1 MLLERQCRCTMQRT
15 KPEKRSKSSTNFLCL
30 HNKNKLQL
38 LDGAS
43 AILSAGALG
52 IAVYFL
58 ASRDSGQYMIR
69 MSEANVIVAGNNTAL
84 YRNDPTQNTTKLLQA
99 TCKAK
104 EDPRSILSMALQS
117 MFGGFLLP
125 LSEKNSFEI
134 RAVQA
139 KYNDVFYRGATYHM
153 AAGEYD
159 PLLALVWIFACSTA
173 FQAARVRLFV
183 QVGDRQR
190 NNGAKFFNEY
200 RPYAGPDFWR
210 WVEYA
215 LTAPL
220 QIVLIAS
227 SFTIDDKSMLL
238 LLGGL
243 QGALMLLGYVIELQ
257 IEKVC
262 KGKRKSDADHRKRH
276 HSVKLVYLL
285 VSAWALHA
293 VVWYVLVERFDRQKS
308 NISACGYAEKMPD
321 IVNFIVFGQFVL
333 FSLFGLA
340 QTVQVVLVLMLPR
353 SQTPYSKLPRESYS
367 VDEDE
372 RLLGEDT
379 PSTDTAR
386 WEWISVAYGVLSVVS
401 KTMLE
406 YGFLVLLDVLPTV
419 DK

>member
-1 MLLERQCRCTMQRT
+1 MQRD
-15 KPEKRSKSSTNFLCL
+15 KPEKQTKSSTNFLCL
-30 HNKNKLQL
+30 HKKNKVQL

-52 IAVYFL
+52 IAVYFF
-58 ASRDSGQYMIR
+58 ASRDSGQYMIQ
-69 MSEANVIVAGNNTAL
+69 MSQANAIVAGNSTAL
-84 YRNDPTQNTTKLLQA
+84 YKNDPTQNTTKSLQA
-99 TCKAK
+99 TCKSK

-117 MFGGFLLP
+117 MFLGFLLP
-125 LSEKNSFEI
+125 LSDKNSFEI

-159 PLLALVWIFACSTA
+159 PLLALIWVFACSVV
-173 FQAARVRLFV
+173 FQAARFRLFV
-183 QVGDRQR
+183 PRGDREK
-190 NNGAKFFNEY
+190 NNAAKIFNEY

-257 IEKVC
+257 IDKVC
-262 KGKRKSDADHRKRH
+262 KGKRKSDENRRKRH

-293 VVWYVLVERFDRQKS
+293 VVWYALVERFDRQKN
-308 NISACGYAEKMPD
+308 NISACGYVEKMPD

-333 FSLFGLA
+333 FSLFGLT
-340 QTVQVVLVLMLPR
+340 QTVQVVLALMLPR
-353 SQTPYSKLPRESYS
+353 TPRSYSTVPRESFS
-367 VDEDE
+367 ISDGQDEPLVGKE
-372 RLLGEDT
+372 QANE
-379 PSTDTAR
+379 DTAR
-386 WEWISVAYGVLSVVS
+386 WESVSVAYGVLSVVS

-419 DK
+419 QN

>member
-1 MLLERQCRCTMQRT
+1 MMLLERQCKYTMQRQ
-15 KPEKRSKSSTNFLCL
+15 KPEKHSKSATNFLCL
-30 HNKNKLQL
+30 HRKNKLQL

-52 IAVYFL
+52 IAVYFF
-58 ASRDSGQYMIR
+58 ASRDSGQYMIQ
-69 MSEANVIVAGNNTAL
+69 MSHANAIVAGNSTAL
-84 YRNDPTQNTTKLLQA
+84 FRNDPTHNTTKVLQA

-104 EDPRSILSMALQS
+104 QDPRSILSMALQS
-117 MFGGFLLP
+117 MFLGFLLP
-125 LSEKNSFEI
+125 LSDKNSFEI

-159 PLLALVWIFACSTA
+159 PLLALIWIFACSTA
-173 FQAARVRLFV
+173 FQAARVKLFV
-183 QVGDRQR
+183 PRGDRDK
-190 NNGAKFFNEY
+190 NNGAKIFNEY

-243 QGALMLLGYVIELQ
+243 QGALMLLGYVI
-257 IEKVC
+257 
-262 KGKRKSDADHRKRH
+262 
-276 HSVKLVYLL
+276 
-285 VSAWALHA
+285 ALHA

-308 NISACGYAEKMPD
+308 NISACGSVEKMPD

-333 FSLFGLA
+333 FSLFGLT
-340 QTVQVVLVLMLPR
+340 QTVQVVLAWVEIRHR
-353 SQTPYSKLPRESYS
+353 S
-367 VDEDE
+367 
-372 RLLGEDT
+372 
-379 PSTDTAR
+379 ST
-386 WEWISVAYGVLSVVS
+386 
-401 KTMLE
+401 
-406 YGFLVLLDVLPTV
+406 
-419 DK
+419 

>member
-1 MLLERQCRCTMQRT
+1 MQRQ
-15 KPEKRSKSSTNFLCL
+15 KPEKHSTSATNFLCL
-30 HNKNKLQL
+30 HHKNKLQL

-52 IAVYFL
+52 IAVYFF
-58 ASRDSGQYMIR
+58 ASRDSGQYMIQ
-69 MSEANVIVAGNNTAL
+69 MSHANAIVAGNSTAL
-84 YRNDPTQNTTKLLQA
+84 FRNDPTHNTTKVLQA

-104 EDPRSILSMALQS
+104 QDPRSILSMALQS
-117 MFGGFLLP
+117 MFLGFLLP
-125 LSEKNSFEI
+125 LSDKNSFEI

-159 PLLALVWIFACSTA
+159 PLLALIWIFACSTA
-173 FQAARVRLFV
+173 FQAARVKLFV
-183 QVGDRQR
+183 PRGDRDK
-190 NNGAKFFNEY
+190 NNGAKIFNEY

-257 IEKVC
+257 IDKVC
-262 KGKRKSDADHRKRH
+262 KGRRKSDEDRRKRH

-293 VVWYVLVERFDRQKS
+293 VVWYVLVERLDRQKS
-308 NISACGYAEKMPD
+308 NISASGSVEKMPD

-333 FSLFGLA
+333 FSLFGLT
-340 QTVQVVLVLMLPR
+340 QTVQVVLALMLPR
-353 SQTPYSKLPRESYS
+353 APTSYS
-367 VDEDE
+367 SVPRDSFAVSDNQEEPLVE
-372 RLLGEDT
+372 RAQAN
-379 PSTDTAR
+379 SDTAR
-386 WEWISVAYGVLSVVS
+386 WESISVAYGILSVVS

-419 DK
+419 DN